1 MSDTEATPMTPLEA
15 NTIIKARMVRE
26 DRAQAL
32 AQCDWTQVPDAPL
45 TAEQKSA
52 WVAYRQELRDLTTQ
66 EGFPWNVTWPT
77 KPA

>member
-1 MSDTEATPMTPLEA
+1 MSDTDITQTTLLEA
-15 NTIIKARMVRE
+15 NTIIKARNVRE

-32 AQCDWTQVPDAPL
+32 SQCDWTQVPDAPL
-45 TAEQKSA
+45 TAEQKAA
-52 WVAYRQELRDLTTQ
+52 WAAYRQELRDLTTQ

>member
-15 NTIIKARMVRE
+15 NTIVKARNVRE

-32 AQCDWTQVPDAPL
+32 SQCDWTQVPDAPL
-45 TAEQKSA
+45 TAEQKAA
-52 WVAYRQELRDLTTQ
+52 WAAYRQELRDLTTQ